1 MMALLYVDHAC
12 DLPPSIVVKV
22 RSCVNAGST
31 NVNVVAS
38 WVVGQ
43 FEMANCIFAK
53 QKMVN
58 SEHLSV
64 EPVSYKIQEPLGC
77 IYI

>member
-1 MMALLYVDHAC
+1 MPIAQPSCRAVRETSSFCLLAW
-12 DLPPSIVVKV
+12 
-22 RSCVNAGST
+22 ST
-31 NVNVVAS
+31 TVNVVAS

-53 QKMVN
+53 QKIVN